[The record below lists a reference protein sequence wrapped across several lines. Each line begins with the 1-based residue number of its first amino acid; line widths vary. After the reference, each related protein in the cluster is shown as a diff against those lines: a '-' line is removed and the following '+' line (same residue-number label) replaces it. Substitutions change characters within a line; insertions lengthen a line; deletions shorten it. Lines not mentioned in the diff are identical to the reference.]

1 MSALSLFGT
10 TWRKH
15 MMDKLTATE
24 ICALPLTTNTIIQ
37 LWVDWAIHAQQSFVV
52 AKRLIA
58 NWNQTHQQAH
68 LGLMQIDLSEQ
79 SGDVWD
85 ATLKWL
91 ESQTIPDAPQLM
103 NCGAGPLLWIR
114 GGAIKNLIM
123 NPNSTTFDNLMAV
136 TESSFGTS
144 NAEKAK

>member
-1 MSALSLFGT
+1 
-10 TWRKH
+10 
-15 MMDKLTATE
+15 
-24 ICALPLTTNTIIQ
+24 
-37 LWVDWAIHAQQSFVV
+37 
-52 AKRLIA
+52 
-58 NWNQTHQQAH
+58 
-68 LGLMQIDLSEQ
+68 MQIDLSEQ